1 MKKMVIMSTV
11 PFSLATLTK
20 GQPKYLSSYFNVSL
34 VTSNG
39 DLNKLIEEQEGIIVD
54 KIDMTRKMT
63 PFQDLKSL
71 WKLYRYFILT
81 KPDIVYTFTPKAGL
95 LGMIAA
101 FVARVRVRVHNVVG
115 MPLMEATGKKKKL
128 LEFVEKSTYFFSTN
142 LFCNS
147 HGLKEYML
155 NTLTKRDIKVIGEG
169 SINGVD
175 IDFFKDTFSLED
187 KDSLRKKISIEED
200 DFVLVFVGR
209 IVKDKGVNELINAFI
224 LLQKKYSFLKLL
236 MVGDFEEEL
245 SPINDESK
253 YFMENNSAII
263 SVGFQEDIRA
273 YLSIS
278 DLFLLPSYRE
288 GLPNVLIEAG
298 SFGIPLMATNING
311 CNEIIINGENGILV
325 KKKSVQSLIDE
336 ISKLIDNKEL
346 YNNLKKNVRESI
358 IHRYEQKFFLENL
371 KNELLRLS

>member
-358 IHRYEQKFFLENL
+358 IHRYEQKFFLEDL
-371 KNELLRLS
+371 KNELLCLS

>member
-245 SPINDESK
+245 SPINDDSK

>member
-1 MKKMVIMSTV
+1 M
-11 PFSLATLTK
+11 
-20 GQPKYLSSYFNVSL
+20 
-34 VTSNG
+34 TS
-39 DLNKLIEEQEGIIVD
+39 
-54 KIDMTRKMT
+54 
-63 PFQDLKSL
+63 F
-71 WKLYRYFILT
+71 
-81 KPDIVYTFTPKAGL
+81 
-95 LGMIAA
+95 
-101 FVARVRVRVHNVVG
+101 
-115 MPLMEATGKKKKL
+115 
-128 LEFVEKSTYFFSTN
+128 
-142 LFCNS
+142 
-147 HGLKEYML
+147 
-155 NTLTKRDIKVIGEG
+155 
-169 SINGVD
+169 
-175 IDFFKDTFSLED
+175 
-187 KDSLRKKISIEED
+187 
-200 DFVLVFVGR
+200 FVGR

-245 SPINDESK
+245 SPINDDSK

-358 IHRYEQKFFLENL
+358 IHRYEQKFFLEDL
-371 KNELLRLS
+371 KNELLCLS

>member
-311 CNEIIINGENGILV
+311 CNEIIINGKNGVLV